1 MRVVAGRPLCAAM
14 LLGMAMSAPVSAQQ
28 VNQFIVFG
36 DSTVDSGFYRA
47 LTNPGGA
54 GINNAQWAAAVAAG
68 AGAPTTR
75 PGLMSSE
82 ALAALFGL
90 TAAPSNQGG
99 TNFATSGAKAV
110 DPNGPG
116 NGGFTAAVSTTTQI
130 ANYLAGTG
138 GVANR
143 NALYL
148 ISVGGNDVSFA
159 TGNSGA
165 GPFPTDPAAYLS
177 TAASG
182 LAGAV
187 RQLSAAGAQ
196 YIIVRGLNYQFGN
209 AATQADRLIFTQ
221 ALWSDLQAAGINFI
235 PSDANAMRRAVGD
248 FPATFGFQF
257 VDTGHPACTQPAG
270 VTTAWALLCSTAPGA
285 PSTLVVPG
293 ADQTRLF
300 ADDQHFTTAGQKILA
315 DYEYSLVVAPSE
327 ISYLAEVPVKTR
339 TGVINAIRNQI
350 PLSFDQVGKFHGWVS
365 GDVSSLKMS
374 NDTGFPGDPGTPVA
388 VTAGFD
394 YRLTPEWL
402 VGGAVSTGYTRQTFS
417 LGGDFKDDEFALSL
431 YGAYRHQPYWFN
443 AVASW
448 GLMHFDV
455 NRQVPIGITVQP
467 NTGST
472 WGNNLS
478 LAAEG
483 GYEFK
488 SVLGGG
494 ATDMPVK
501 AAPARAIVTHG
512 PVLGVILQRVA
523 VNGFTETDQFASIG
537 GFTALSFDNQVRY
550 SAVSELGY
558 QASVDVA
565 KWQPYIKATW
575 NHEFADPN
583 RLVTASLTTI
593 AAPSFSMPA
602 VQLGT
607 DWGTGIAGTRYS
619 LGTGT
624 SAYAAVISAFAQHH
638 VTDFGG
644 QIGINVALDPHS

>member
-1 MRVVAGRPLCAAM
+1 MGGRRCGRRGCADHTA
-14 LLGMAMSAPVSAQQ
+14 
-28 VNQFIVFG
+28 
-36 DSTVDSGFYRA
+36 RA
-47 LTNPGGA
+47 DEFGGA
-54 GINNAQWAAAVAAG
+54 GRAV
-68 AGAPTTR
+68 R
-75 PGLMSSE
+75 VE
-82 ALAALFGL
+82 RRALQ
-90 TAAPSNQGG
+90 SGG

-110 DPNGPG
+110 DPNGPN

-130 ANYLAGTG
+130 ANYLAGAG
-138 GVANR
+138 GLANR

-159 TGNSGA
+159 TGNSGV
-165 GPFPTDPAAYLS
+165 GPFPADPAAYLN
-177 TAASG
+177 AAAGGLSG
-182 LAGAV
+182 AI

-196 YIIVRGLNYQFGN
+196 YIIVRGLNYQFGD

-221 ALWSDLQAAGINFI
+221 ALWSDLQAARINFI
-235 PSDANAMRRAVGD
+235 PSDANAMRRAVAD

-315 DYEYSLVVAPSE
+315 DYEYSLIVAPSE
-327 ISYLAEVPVKTR
+327 MSYLAEVPLKTR

-350 PLSFDQVGKFHGWVS
+350 PLSFNQVGQFHGWVT
-365 GDVSSLKMS
+365 GDVSSLRMS
-374 NDTGFPGDPGTPVA
+374 NDTGFPDDPGTPVA

-402 VGGAVSTGYTRQTFS
+402 VGGAISTGYTRQTFS
-417 LGGDFKDDEFALSL
+417 LGGDFKEEEFALSF
-431 YGAYRHQPYWFN
+431 YGAYRHQPYWLN

-448 GLMHFDV
+448 GLMHYDV

-467 NTGST
+467 NTGKT
-472 WGNNLS
+472 WGNNIS
-478 LAAEG
+478 LAAEA
-483 GYEFK
+483 GYDFK
-488 SVLGGG
+488 TAIASSVSAG
-494 ATDMPVK
+494 TPVK
-501 AAPARAIVTHG
+501 AARAHAIVAHG
-512 PVLGVILQRVA
+512 PVLGIVLQRVG

-537 GFTALSFDNQVRY
+537 GFTALSFAKQVRY
-550 SAVSELGY
+550 SAIAELGY
-558 QASVDVA
+558 QASVDIGQ
-565 KWQPYIKATW
+565 WQPFIKAAW
-575 NHEFADPN
+575 NHEFADPD

-602 VQLGT
+602 VQFGT
-607 DWGTGIAGTRYS
+607 DWGSGFVGTRYI
-619 LGTGT
+619 LGQRT
-624 SAYAAVISAFAQHH
+624 SAYAAFISDFAQHH